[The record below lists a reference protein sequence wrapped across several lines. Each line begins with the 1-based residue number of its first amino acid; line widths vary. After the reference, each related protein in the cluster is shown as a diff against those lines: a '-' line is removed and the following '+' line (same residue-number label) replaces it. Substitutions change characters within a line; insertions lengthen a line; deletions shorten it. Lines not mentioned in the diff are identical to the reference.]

1 MMVKTVSISDGGPNS
16 MALQSDAQIAE
27 ELKSLPGW
35 ERHDNSIRKLFR
47 FKEFL
52 DGIKFVNR
60 VAEKAEAA
68 DHHPDIL
75 INYVRVTMT
84 CSTHDAGG
92 ITEKDFRLARD
103 IEKSVAG

>member
-1 MMVKTVSISDGGPNS
+1 M
-16 MALQSDAQIAE
+16 
-27 ELKSLPGW
+27 
-35 ERHDNSIRKLFR
+35 
-47 FKEFL
+47 

-75 INYVRVTMT
+75 INYTRVTMT

-92 ITEKDFRLARD
+92 ITEKDSRLARE
-103 IEKSVAG
+103 IEKSLAG